1 MEIIILVKFM
11 ILVKIIVLIAN
22 HGFLRNYKKVTCEPG
37 MSQNL
42 DIARKTM
49 GAAIQMGNINY
60 STPPRPRHGAFST
73 GITDFCG
80 FHGNR
85 NISMHVMKIKIL
97 VKISFFTSK

>member
-1 MEIIILVKFM
+1 MVESIE
-11 ILVKIIVLIAN
+11 N
-22 HGFLRNYKKVTCEPG
+22 HAFHWNYEKLAREPG

-85 NISMHVMKIKIL
+85 NISMHVMQIIIL
-97 VKISFFTSK
+97 VKTAILVKSLISIENHDSH